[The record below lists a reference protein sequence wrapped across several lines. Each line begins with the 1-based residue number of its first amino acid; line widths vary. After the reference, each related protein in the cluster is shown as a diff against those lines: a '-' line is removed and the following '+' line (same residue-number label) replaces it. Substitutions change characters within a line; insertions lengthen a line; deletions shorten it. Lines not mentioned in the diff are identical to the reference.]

1 MAEVSSWSRE
11 EVEAV
16 VADYLHMLTLELSG
30 QHYVKAR
37 HRQRL
42 KGLLRE
48 RSDGSIERKHQNI
61 SAIMLELGCPY
72 VPGYKPLSNYQGLL
86 FDVVAERMET
96 DRDLDASAEAAAKQ
110 PAIKP
115 LEPDFESL
123 LAEAPEGTGVGVREQ
138 PPENAGRM
146 LPVKRDYLA
155 LEASNRSLGKAG
167 EELVVSYE
175 QHRLHRAGKSRLSER
190 VEHVAVTKGDGLG
203 YDVLSFDLDGRER
216 LIEVKTTAF
225 AKETPFFIS
234 RNELALSRQEADA
247 FHLYRVFAF
256 RRRPQLFDL
265 PGRLEDRCQLDPV
278 TYLAKFGVV

>member
-1 MAEVSSWSRE
+1 MAEVSPWTRE

-16 VADYLHMLTLELSG
+16 VADYLHMLTLELSS
-30 QHYVKAR
+30 QHYVKAQ

-42 KGLLRE
+42 KGLLQG

-61 SAIMLELGCPY
+61 SAVMLELGCPY
-72 VPGYKPLSNYQGLL
+72 VPGYKPLSNYQRLL
-86 FDVVAERMET
+86 FDVVAERLAM

-115 LEPDFESL
+115 LEPDFKSL
-123 LAEAPEGTGVGVREQ
+123 LADAPESTEMGVREQ
-138 PPENAGRM
+138 PPEYAGRRQA
-146 LPVKRDYLA
+146 VKRDYLA

-175 QHRLHRAGKSRLSER
+175 HHRLHRAGKRRLSER
-190 VEHVAVTKGDGLG
+190 VEHVAATRGDGLG

-225 AKETPFFIS
+225 AKETPFFLS

-278 TYLAKFGVV
+278 SYLARF

>member
-1 MAEVSSWSRE
+1 MAEVIPWSRE

-42 KGLLRE
+42 KSMLRE

-72 VPGYKPLSNYQGLL
+72 VPGYKPLANYQGLL
-86 FDVVAERMET
+86 FEVVSAHMAM
-96 DRDLDASAEAAAKQ
+96 DSDLDASAKAAAKQ
-110 PAIKP
+110 PAVKP
-115 LEPDFESL
+115 LEPDLESL
-123 LAEAPEGTGVGVREQ
+123 LAEAPEGTRVGVREQ
-138 PPENAGRM
+138 PPEYARRR
-146 LPVKRDYLA
+146 LAVKRDYLA

-175 QHRLHRAGKSRLSER
+175 QHRLHRAGKKRLSER
-190 VEHVAVTKGDGLG
+190 VEHVAVTQGDGLG
-203 YDVLSFDLDGRER
+203 YDVLSFELDGRER

-225 AKETPFFIS
+225 AKETPFFLS
-234 RNELALSRQEADA
+234 RSELALSRQEADA
-247 FHLYRVFAF
+247 FHLYRVFEF

-265 PGRLEDRCQLDPV
+265 PGRLEDCCQLDPV
-278 TYLAKFGVV
+278 SYLARF

>member
-1 MAEVSSWSRE
+1 MAEVSPWTRE

-30 QHYVKAR
+30 QQYVKSR

-42 KGLLRE
+42 KGLLQG

-61 SAIMLELGCPY
+61 SAIMLELRYPS
-72 VPGYKPLSNYQGLL
+72 VPGYKPLSNYQRLL
-86 FDVVAERMET
+86 FEVVAERMAM
-96 DRDLDASAEAAAKQ
+96 DRDLDASAEAAATQ

-115 LEPDFESL
+115 LEPDFETL
-123 LAEAPEGTGVGVREQ
+123 LADAPEATGVREQ
-138 PPENAGRM
+138 ATEYAGRRQA
-146 LPVKRDYLA
+146 VKRDYLA

-175 QHRLHRAGKSRLSER
+175 HHRLHRAGKRRLSER
-190 VEHVAVTKGDGLG
+190 VEHVAVTQGDGLG

-225 AKETPFFIS
+225 AKETPFFLS

-278 TYLAKFGVV
+278 SYLARF